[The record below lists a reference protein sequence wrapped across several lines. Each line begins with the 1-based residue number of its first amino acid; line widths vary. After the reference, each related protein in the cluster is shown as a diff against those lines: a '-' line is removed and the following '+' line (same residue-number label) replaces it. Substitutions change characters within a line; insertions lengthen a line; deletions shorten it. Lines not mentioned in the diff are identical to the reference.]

1 MHHDTIPWA
10 TYNWRPTI
18 PPRLQSARLGLMD
31 YPDKPRRP
39 YAVWI
44 GAQRVAENLT
54 RREAE
59 TMLVGYNLGS
69 SDSAH

>member
-1 MHHDTIPWA
+1 
-10 TYNWRPTI
+10 
-18 PPRLQSARLGLMD
+18 MD

-59 TMLVGYNLGS
+59 AMLAGYNLGS